1 MTAAQIHRAVSR
13 ATGESL
19 REIRRLGFSLA
30 DSLNVDED
38 PEDDDRLPQMID
50 WDQQEAIRSG
60 QHC

>member
-13 ATGESL
+13 ATGESV
-19 REIRRLGFSLA
+19 REIRRMGFSLA
-30 DSLNVDED
+30 NSLNIDED
-38 PEDDDRLPQMID
+38 SEDGDHRPQMID